1 MKCMDYFSTIV
12 GQVKAIELLKR
23 SLQHNSVSHAYLFLG
38 PAGIGKMLT
47 AEAFARAV
55 IQAGDPDAGLYFKEN
70 MHPDLLV
77 ISRLENKTVIAKE
90 QITRE
95 MEPWLGLKPYRASRR
110 VVIIRDSHLMS
121 QEAAN
126 ALLKTLEEPPDYA
139 LIILVADDSNLL
151 ETIVSRCQLL
161 RFFTLTDQEIERYLL
176 DRGVDPVKAG
186 NAARLG
192 QGSISLARRFVEEEA
207 LTEIWD
213 IASGIA
219 ERMIGGE
226 KVEIFSAAEQ
236 MDRDPDLIC
245 SMLVTILR
253 DINIFR
259 MTGREELLTL
269 PGSKH
274 IARLVK
280 KDQGRGLMEAI
291 ENMMALKNY
300 YRTNVN
306 SLLINMNISY
316 ELWKAFQ

>member
-1 MKCMDYFSTIV
+1 MDNFSAIV
-12 GQVKAIELLKR
+12 GQNRAIEQLKR
-23 SLQHNSVSHAYLFLG
+23 SLNNNSVSHAYIFLG
-38 PAGIGKMLT
+38 PSGIGKMLT
-47 AEAFARAV
+47 AEAFARSV

-70 MHPDLLV
+70 LHPDLFI
-77 ISRLENKTVIAKE
+77 ISRLENKTVIAKD
-90 QITRE
+90 QITKE

-110 VVIIRDSHLMS
+110 LVIIRDSHLMS

-126 ALLKTLEEPPDYA
+126 ALLKTLEEPPEYA

-161 RFFTLTDQEIERYLL
+161 RFFILTDQEIEQYLL
-176 DRGVDPVKAG
+176 DQGIDPAKAG
-186 NAARLG
+186 SAARLG

-207 LTEIWD
+207 LAAIWD
-213 IASGIA
+213 IASSIVEKMA
-219 ERMIGGE
+219 GGE
-226 KVEIFSAAEQ
+226 KVEIFNVAEQ
-236 MDRDPDLIC
+236 MERDPDLIC

-259 MTGREELLTL
+259 ITGREELLTL
-269 PGSKH
+269 PGSKR
-274 IARLVK
+274 IAQLIK
-280 KDQGRGLMEAI
+280 KEHGLAFMEAI
-291 ENMMALKNY
+291 EKIMALRNY